1 MTAGFGKK
9 CDTEFDNIA
18 SLLLCDN
25 KCIIIVEYLLLNENL
40 FHEETHFN

>member
-9 CDTEFDNIA
+9 CDNNIA